1 MLSYQPSRQG
11 YIMNKYTEL
20 SDFEVNKKIADKL
33 GLLPYLFIANDVGE
47 LIWDVPSNDNY
58 HGFISKRGCEL
69 DFCYNP
75 SNAMPIIIENR
86 ISLRNRYEG
95 DWKAEAEWGMPFES
109 INNNPLR
116 ACMEVFLMMKDTE
129 NKNENE

>member
-1 MLSYQPSRQG
+1 
-11 YIMNKYTEL
+11 MNKYTEL
-20 SDFEVNKKIADKL
+20 SDFEINKKVADKL

-75 SNAMPIIIENR
+75 SNAMPIIIENE
-86 ISLRNRYEG
+86 ISMIKSSG
-95 DWKAEAEWGMPFES
+95 DWMCGSGWNVAE
-109 INNNPLR
+109 NKNPLR
-116 ACMEVFLMMKDTE
+116 AAMEVFLMMKE
-129 NKNENE
+129 AENEKV